1 MTPFS
6 RLRKPPGKDCVG
18 DSTWVTLVV
27 IYSALAGLEATSV
40 NKVRRPPLDE
50 IDHEILRL
58 LAADGRMANLALA
71 SAVGIAPSTCLG
83 RVRALRESGIIRGY
97 HADIDLSAVGL
108 PIQAIIAVR
117 LQAHHRDQIQAFVTV
132 APHLP
137 GVVEVFH
144 VAGGRTTCCMWRP
157 LTRPRCTTSS
167 SSTSLP
173 ARPSSMPRRAWCS
186 GTCEAPT
193 CCRRPDVRR
202 WPSGATGA
210 GRAARP

>member
-1 MTPFS
+1 MTLFS
-6 RLRKPPGKDCVG
+6 RIHKPTGKAFVF

-27 IYSALAGLEATSV
+27 IYSAQVGLEATPV
-40 NKVRRPPLDE
+40 NNVRRPPLDE
-50 IDHEILRL
+50 IDHAILRL

-117 LQAHHRDQIQAFVTV
+117 MQAHHRDQIQAFVTV

-144 VAGGRTTCCMWRP
+144 VAGGTDYLLHVATADTTALHDFILEYFAASP
-157 LTRPRCTTSS
+157 AIQHAE
-167 SSTSLP
+167 TSLVFRHLRGTNVLP
-173 ARPSSMPRRAWCS
+173 A
-186 GTCEAPT
+186 
-193 CCRRPDVRR
+193 D
-202 WPSGATGA
+202 
-210 GRAARP
+210 